1 MNQTF
6 VFGTLAILYS
16 FYISRRIESQ
26 YVKMA
31 VLAIYVCLVYTYF
44 SSITIEFKRD
54 ENNKIDHIAEYFVWG
69 LIIGISAV
77 ALSIFSE
84 RNAIVTSV
92 LNVGD
97 FLGINLRPYAE
108 TIVILLIYYL
118 GFILM
123 DIIKKIFNIQ

>member
-6 VFGTLAILYS
+6 IFGTLAILYS
-16 FYISRRIESQ
+16 FYISKRIESR
-26 YVKMA
+26 YIKMA
-31 VLAIYVCLVYTYF
+31 VIALYVCIIYTYF
-44 SSITIEFKRD
+44 SSVTIEFKRGD
-54 ENNKIDHIAEYFVWG
+54 DNKIDHIAEYIIWG
-69 LIIGISAV
+69 LIIGICAV

-84 RNAIVTSV
+84 RNAVVTSV

-97 FLGINLRPYAE
+97 FIGFNLRPYAE
-108 TIVILLIYYL
+108 TIIILLVYYL